1 MVQRRGPNRFKRGLG
16 RFLQELGGGITDIW
30 AQAPARQALLL
41 QNQKTM
47 REQEA
52 ARNYLEL
59 LPELLGQPEQT
70 PPVRRQETPEQVV
83 APPPE
88 LPTTVRRRELPE
100 QVGAPPPV
108 APFRVTPQSLRDTA
122 ARMKPEER
130 VGSGVLTDTPPDPRG
145 GLTLSDRMAYDLMRT
160 PRELPPLSQGAAP
173 SVGSGPVPMTPPTP
187 IPLGWE
193 AAPTPTPTAAPAP
206 TAPAR
211 PPTAPAVAAPPPPAP
226 TAPIGPGVRT
236 PSEFHAQRMEHSYMP
251 PSEPGPQWSPEVLEL
266 RRLGRLAGYDQ
277 AQIDEDLAS
286 VEPLPQWTEYQQARA
301 LAEQARAPES
311 FKSDTVLDPYG
322 TQAEEYYN
330 VIMRQN
336 PWLFN
341 WMSTQDEYAPHMETS
356 FPWISRH
363 SGRSEPPPLP
373 NIDNDEL
380 VDGTTLRDVLKSFD
394 PTQFYSVPGA
404 DDPAT
409 GLPRQFRRTKMSDKA
424 IDALTSLPNIAQNV
438 ERMFEL
444 AEGLNQE
451 ESRFA
456 ALVQAKIDQTQAFFG
471 TLEAI
476 EAGDASRAYE
486 EGTLTGFLKNFSNL
500 MSTDRK
506 YDEILEEA
514 REEYNNN
521 QENAPL
527 KEESYKNISDYV
539 RQLAAMRMGLAGPIA
554 RTIGQEVGV
563 LTDADIMRVQLML
576 PQIGDTKGQTAM
588 KKDNIYRNMINM
600 FYGAHYGP
608 NYLAT
613 IVIDTLFPQPVAPG
627 AVNISK
633 PVGDNV
639 IQK

>member
-1 MVQRRGPNRFKRGLG
+1 
-16 RFLQELGGGITDIW
+16 
-30 AQAPARQALLL
+30 
-41 QNQKTM
+41 
-47 REQEA
+47 
-52 ARNYLEL
+52 
-59 LPELLGQPEQT
+59 
-70 PPVRRQETPEQVV
+70 
-83 APPPE
+83 
-88 LPTTVRRRELPE
+88 
-100 QVGAPPPV
+100 
-108 APFRVTPQSLRDTA
+108 
-122 ARMKPEER
+122 
-130 VGSGVLTDTPPDPRG
+130 
-145 GLTLSDRMAYDLMRT
+145 
-160 PRELPPLSQGAAP
+160 
-173 SVGSGPVPMTPPTP
+173 
-187 IPLGWE
+187 
-193 AAPTPTPTAAPAP
+193 
-206 TAPAR
+206 
-211 PPTAPAVAAPPPPAP
+211 
-226 TAPIGPGVRT
+226 
-236 PSEFHAQRMEHSYMP
+236 

-639 IQK
+639 IPVK